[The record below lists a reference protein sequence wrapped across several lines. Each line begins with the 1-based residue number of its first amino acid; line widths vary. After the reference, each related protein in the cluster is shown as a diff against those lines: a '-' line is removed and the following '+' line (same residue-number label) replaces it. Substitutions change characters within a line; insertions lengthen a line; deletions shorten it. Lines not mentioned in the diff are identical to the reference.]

1 MPISEDS
8 SLKRVETTDW
18 WMVCLLLSVL
28 FTPNFRLPGG
38 IPFRLDDLLVFGT
51 GAILAAIAIIDL
63 EAFKPDVMALS
74 LMLLVGAILV
84 STLLAPPAI
93 AVTAKEYFD
102 ILRPLKFLLV
112 YWILRGHDPVSARN
126 TFRRV
131 ICVSLLVLFAIACL
145 QLLAVNLSSDGPL
158 VTFFSRFTERDF
170 EDAQTMMAT
179 RPFATFDTP
188 VNLGYVA
195 MIGMFLAPQIRSRR
209 YRVLIISVSF
219 LALLISVTR
228 TFLFA
233 LPILLPLQAV
243 LRGRFLGGRLK
254 SVSTALALT
263 IVAAVSAALILP
275 VVSPAAADFT
285 SQMIQSVA
293 TGDAQSDVSV
303 STRLE
308 NLELV
313 GYTWQN
319 APLLGVGGRSLLPPF
334 VDSELVLTF
343 HRYGIIGFAIFLG
356 FYPAAYLLAKRT
368 RQHDQEFAEFIVMVL
383 VATFLIGITQ
393 AALINSR
400 MGVLPFAILG
410 IAAGWQRNDGQLKK
424 RIALTSARR
433 SMRQCHVQS

>member
-145 QLLAVNLSSDGPL
+145 QMLAVNLSSDGPL

-170 EDAQTMMAT
+170 EDAQT
-179 RPFATFDTP
+179 
-188 VNLGYVA
+188 
-195 MIGMFLAPQIRSRR
+195 
-209 YRVLIISVSF
+209 
-219 LALLISVTR
+219 
-228 TFLFA
+228 
-233 LPILLPLQAV
+233 
-243 LRGRFLGGRLK
+243 
-254 SVSTALALT
+254 
-263 IVAAVSAALILP
+263 
-275 VVSPAAADFT
+275 
-285 SQMIQSVA
+285 
-293 TGDAQSDVSV
+293 
-303 STRLE
+303 
-308 NLELV
+308 
-313 GYTWQN
+313 
-319 APLLGVGGRSLLPPF
+319 
-334 VDSELVLTF
+334 
-343 HRYGIIGFAIFLG
+343 
-356 FYPAAYLLAKRT
+356 
-368 RQHDQEFAEFIVMVL
+368 
-383 VATFLIGITQ
+383 
-393 AALINSR
+393 
-400 MGVLPFAILG
+400 
-410 IAAGWQRNDGQLKK
+410 
-424 RIALTSARR
+424 
-433 SMRQCHVQS
+433 